1 MFKKSIP
8 LAAALAASC
17 ALLSGPVQAA
27 GYPAQPVRVVV
38 PWPAGGLVDL
48 LARSV
53 ADKAQ
58 ASLGVPMIVE
68 NKPGAGGAIGAGEVA
83 RAAPDGYTVML
94 TTSAMN
100 MNAAIRK
107 GLAYDVEKS
116 FVPIAVAAYT
126 SLILVTSPNGPDSV
140 QALIDQARKQPGKL
154 TYASAGVGTPGH
166 FAGEMLKSAQHIDVV
181 HVPYKGG
188 PPAMVDQISGRVDY
202 HFANAV
208 VALPQIKDG
217 KIKALAVASAHRVP
231 QLPDV
236 PTMAEAGVQGFDLDQ
251 WLGYLAPAGTPPDV
265 VKTLHDA
272 ITAAAQD
279 NDLQASLVKNG
290 MRAAEPMSP
299 DAFKTYLHEDYAKWK
314 SVAKA
319 SDIHLD

>member
-107 GLAYDVEKS
+107 GLTYDVEKS

-279 NDLQASLVKNG
+279 KDLQASLVKNG

>member
-1 MFKKSIP
+1 MIKIHAP
-8 LAAALAASC
+8 LVAALAAVIAIAS
-17 ALLSGPVQAA
+17 APAQAA
-27 GYPAQPVRVVV
+27 SFPERPVRVVV

-53 ADKAQ
+53 AEKAQ
-58 ASLGVPMIVE
+58 ASLGVSMIVE
-68 NKPGAGGAIGAGEVA
+68 NKPGAGGAIGASEVA
-83 RAAPDGYTVML
+83 RAAPDGYTIML

-107 GLAYDVEKS
+107 GLTYDVEKS

-126 SLILVTSPNGPDSV
+126 SLILVTSPDGPDSV
-140 QALIDQARKQPGKL
+140 QALINKAQEQPGQL
-154 TYASAGVGTPGH
+154 SYASAGIGTPGH
-166 FAGEMLKSAQHIDVV
+166 FAGEMLKSAQNINVV

-208 VALPQIKDG
+208 VALPQLNGG
-217 KIKALAVASAHRVP
+217 KIKALAVASANRVP

-236 PTMAEAGVQGFDLDQ
+236 PTMAEAGVKGFNLDQ
-251 WLGYLAPAGTPPDV
+251 WLGYLAPAGTPSDV
-265 VKTLHDA
+265 TATLHKA
-272 ITAAAQD
+272 IVAAAQD
-279 NDLQASLVKNG
+279 KDLQAALVNNG
-290 MRAAEPMSP
+290 MSAADPMSSE
-299 DAFKTYLHEDYAKWK
+299 AFKSYLSEDFAKWK

-319 SDIHLD
+319 SDIHLE

>member
-107 GLAYDVEKS
+107 GLTYDVEKS

-251 WLGYLAPAGTPPDV
+251 WLGYLAPAGTPPEV

-279 NDLQASLVKNG
+279 KSLQASLVKNG

-299 DAFKTYLHEDYAKWK
+299 DAFKTYLHDDYAKWK